1 MSVHIHN
8 RRSVRSIKSFVS
20 NSVSPAPNPLGK
32 PFSALVT
39 AAVSLEKQQPL
50 RLVHLPSSL
59 GFSAEK
65 HISPS
70 LWDWIVPPNTNAA
83 PPSLKN
89 PAGEFVSI
97 PERLLVD
104 PADRDDDEPPSPT
117 ETPSLLLNRAN
128 RNYPSVKGLFN
139 DEASFDD
146 TASIRTD
153 VSRAMGRKVVHKHS
167 GQNLTKRSRLYIQ
180 LVDLRIPIPTKESKR
195 SAGGSA
201 HSHGKE
207 QPSCTTGLFSMMSP
221 GVRRRRQQ
229 HLGDQ
234 SSSSD
239 LLAVTDVFCVATLG
253 NQHYVSELFS
263 IPQDNIKVDPANGQ
277 QVFVASLSEGFLF
290 DVHDTDDTVSIRLY
304 AGRGRVASA
313 VPSLNSKS
321 YCPSIDSISSDSSG
335 TSKVSAFPARITN
348 AFQNMRRKSMH
359 AAMPASPEA
368 SNTSAFQLLGE
379 ATLSVSECRGFDKS
393 LVIQSF
399 VSSGSGKKLKER
411 ARAATMVGFFVEN
424 DYLYVEK
431 VEEKVADYLDIQLTT
446 PSVLVWRKYWAVVKG
461 SSLDLYDFEY
471 KTTKPRIAS
480 INLKT
485 ISAIA
490 ETPYEMNCAP
500 NCFQITL
507 RDWSASDEWLSRAV
521 DKDSNVI
528 YMCPRSP
535 ALRDAWIT
543 KLSPYARTLLR
554 RERHLALPQLP
565 SERMER
571 RMTAGRPASFMVPA
585 AAERA

>member
-1 MSVHIHN
+1 MSVHLHTN
-8 RRSVRSIKSFVS
+8 RNARSVRSIKSFAS
-20 NSVSPAPNPLGK
+20 NSVSPAPAPNGK
-32 PFSALVT
+32 PPNAPVIST
-39 AAVSLEKQQPL
+39 APLERQKPL
-50 RLVHLPSSL
+50 RLLHLPSSL
-59 GFSAEK
+59 GFSADR

-70 LWDWIVPPNTNAA
+70 LWDWIVPPTSNAA

-89 PAGEFVSI
+89 PSGDFVSI

-104 PADRDDDEPPSPT
+104 PADSEDQPPTPT
-117 ETPSLLLNRAN
+117 ETPSLLLRRAN
-128 RNYPSVKGLFN
+128 RNYPNVTGLFN
-139 DEASFDD
+139 DEASCDD

-153 VSRAMGRKVVHKHS
+153 VSRTIGRKIVHK
-167 GQNLTKRSRLYIQ
+167 QTAQLLTKRLRLFIQ
-180 LVDLRIPIPTKESKR
+180 LVDLRIPIPKRESKK
-195 SAGGSA
+195 SAGGNA
-201 HSHGKE
+201 NSH
-207 QPSCTTGLFSMMSP
+207 
-221 GVRRRRQQ
+221 
-229 HLGDQ
+229 
-234 SSSSD
+234 
-239 LLAVTDVFCVATLG
+239 VTDVFCVATLG

-263 IPQDNIKVDPANGQ
+263 IPQDNIKVDPATGQ

-290 DVHDTDDTVSIRLY
+290 DVQDTDDIVSIRLY
-304 AGRGRVASA
+304 AGRGGVASA
-313 VPSLNSKS
+313 VPSRVNSMS
-321 YCPSIDSISSDSSG
+321 YSPSIDSISSDSTG

-348 AFQNMRRKSMH
+348 AFQNMRRKSTH
-359 AAMPASPEA
+359 AAVPALPEA

-379 ATLSVSECRGFDKS
+379 STLAISECRTFDRT

-411 ARAATMVGFFVEN
+411 ARAATMVGYFVEN
-424 DYLYVEK
+424 DYVYVEK

-461 SSLDLYDFEY
+461 PSLDLYDFEY
-471 KTTKPRIAS
+471 KTTKPKITS

-485 ISAIA
+485 LAAVA
-490 ETPYEMNCAP
+490 ETPYDMNCAP

-507 RDWSASDEWLSRAV
+507 RDWSASDDWLSRAV
-521 DKDSNVI
+521 DKDTNVI

-535 ALRDAWIT
+535 ALRDAWIA

-554 RERHLALPQLP
+554 RERHLALPALP

-571 RMTAGRPASFMVPA
+571 RMAAARPASFMVPA